1 MKQLS
6 VKLIHSIA
14 LMSFLAACAPDSR
27 QMPSEATTTY
37 APKKPIITEGDSYRL
52 ARGAT
57 RIDAMDVVYDSE
69 TRSMSLKGRIEYLDL
84 KDSRLRNIDLDML
97 GLADQNGFVV
107 LKNTATMLALPD
119 GVQVAAKATCLGQ
132 DLSCTASFIDI
143 YLYAEGVV
151 YHHQVEHDQNKSKEK
166 VETPVDTE
174 DDPDYGVG
182 SDDVEGE
189 PGPYVGSIQDDI
201 RSLLDWNIIEDSKA
215 EKKTEV
221 KDPKKDDK
229 KNEKKDSV
237 GSDKKEDPKSPKKDE
252 PKKEEPKKE
261 TPKKEEP
268 KKEQPKIEAP
278 KKEEPKKETLPPA
291 KPPVKDEKKEGP
303 KPADVAKANQ
313 AVGSVNSGRLEN
325 AANLLTIEKNLTIPG
340 FKILRPE
347 RLAHFGANELSYI
360 IQLMGK
366 TTERL
371 LPEYKLSVGDLS
383 RERGGQLGRHKSHQ
397 NGLDVDVAFFFKNK
411 TFQTFFASAVAV
423 NKPHADWM
431 VEPQWELFKEVVNTK
446 LIDRIFIHAAL
457 KKSLCEHAI
466 KTGELQKGK
475 NDSLAFETLRRLIP
489 EKDHHNHFH
498 LRVKC
503 SSAQVRCRQ
512 MAEPVAN
519 SGCF

>member
-1 MKQLS
+1 MKQVS
-6 VKLIHSIA
+6 IKLIHSIA

-37 APKKPIITEGDSYRL
+37 SPKKPIITEGDSYRL

-57 RIDAMDVVYDSE
+57 RIEAMDVVYDSE
-69 TRSMSLKGRIEYLDL
+69 TRSMSAKGRIEYLDL
-84 KDSRLRNIDLDML
+84 KDSRLRTIDLDMM
-97 GLADQNGFVV
+97 GVADQNGFVV
-107 LKNTATMLALPD
+107 LKNTANMQVLPE
-119 GVQVAAKATCLGQ
+119 GVQVAAKATCLGEN
-132 DLSCTASFIDI
+132 LSCSSSFIDI

-151 YHHQVEHDQNKSKEK
+151 YHHQVEHDQNKFTENT
-166 VETPVDTE
+166 ETPGDAE

-182 SDDVEGE
+182 SDGVDGE
-189 PGPYVGSIQDDI
+189 PGPYVGSVQDDI
-201 RSLLDWNIIEDSKA
+201 RSLLDWNIIEDVKSD
-215 EKKTEV
+215 KKEET
-221 KDPKKDDK
+221 KDPKKDEK
-229 KNEKKDSV
+229 KNEGKNPV
-237 GSDKKEDPKSPKKDE
+237 GSDKKEDPKKPEAPK
-252 PKKEEPKKE
+252 PPVKEEPKKE
-261 TPKKEEP
+261 ESKKEEP
-268 KKEQPKIEAP
+268 KQEQPKPGAAKQDQS
-278 KKEEPKKETLPPA
+278 KKENPPPT
-291 KPPVKDEKKEGP
+291 KPPVKEAP
-303 KPADVAKANQ
+303 KTTEIPKANQ
-313 AVGSVNSGRLEN
+313 AVGAVNSGRLEN
-325 AANLLTIEKNLTIPG
+325 PANLLNIEKGLSLPG

-366 TTERL
+366 STEKL
-371 LPEYKLSVGDLS
+371 LPNYKLAVGDLS
-383 RERGGQLGRHKSHQ
+383 REKGGQLGRHKSHQ

-411 TFQTFFASAVAV
+411 SFQAYFASAVAV